1 MKVLLTAAVL
11 GCVSL
16 SGCSTIYRTV
26 SLDSKPATSIDIDAK
41 ARMIVVTDYGGKD
54 GNRRVICSEPSPDT
68 AVGIASST
76 SLAANVA
83 GKVDAQLAA
92 SLAEAVQSVGRRTQ
106 SIQLLRDGLYR
117 ACEAYLNGA
126 ITANEYRLLLSRIS
140 AFAITLVAVDGLTG
154 GQGISATSI
163 ATKANAKTGTGSS
176 DVKGGVL
183 PISGGGPAT
192 GTGLEAGTEAGS
204 SSGQAGAPTPPV
216 VQDNVSAVTAIVQG
230 FYDLQRHIY
239 DTDLDMEKAAHAMTM
254 ERTTSS
260 KDLPQKP

>member
-1 MKVLLTAAVL
+1 MKVLLTAVVL

-54 GNRRVICSEPSPDT
+54 GNRRVVCSEPSPDT

-126 ITANEYRLLLSRIS
+126 ITANEYKLLLSRIS

-163 ATKANAKTGTGSS
+163 ATKANAKSGGGSA
-176 DVKGGVL
+176 DVTGGVL
-183 PISGGGPAT
+183 PTGGGPSS
-192 GTGLEAGTEAGS
+192 GTGLEAGADAGS
-204 SSGQAGAPTPPV
+204 PSGQAGTPTPP

-239 DTDLDMEKAAHAMTM
+239 DNDLDMEKAAHAMTM